1 MQLPPQPQSLVVSPL
16 SSPLLPLPTPTI
28 PLPHIQ
34 VHIYSAIYL
43 ACLEHVDKENTHRT
57 SLQSVRCT
65 DYVKKTYELWQL
77 RFALYVDEIYLL
89 SLQPPGQSRRLLN
102 SDSENILQQIQV
114 RPQLLNI
121 CNVVELP

>member
-1 MQLPPQPQSLVVSPL
+1 MTS
-16 SSPLLPLPTPTI
+16 
-28 PLPHIQ
+28 
-34 VHIYSAIYL
+34 
-43 ACLEHVDKENTHRT
+43 LEHIHKENTPRT

-65 DYVKKTYELWQL
+65 DYVKKKTYELWQL

-102 SDSENILQQIQV
+102 SDSKNILQQIQV